1 MNDVEQNNNTGLRV
15 YFLILGTNPWTKE
28 VSSPEEARS
37 IIDTIANFVNF
48 QVDNH
53 VFPDHCSTA
62 GLEMWDEDSEEW
74 VDWYDDEGFDFE
86 EHFEQMELESDADDA
101 E

>member
-1 MNDVEQNNNTGLRV
+1 MADVEQKNNTGLRV
-15 YFLILGTNPWTKE
+15 CFLILGAKPWTKE

-37 IIDTIANFVNF
+37 IINTIANFVNF

-53 VFPDHCSTA
+53 VFPDHCSSA

-74 VDWYDDEGFDFE
+74 VDWYDEEGLDFE
-86 EHFEQMELESDADDA
+86 EHFEEMEIDEG
-101 E
+101 

>member
-1 MNDVEQNNNTGLRV
+1 MADTEKNNNTGLRV
-15 YFLILGTNPWTKE
+15 CFLILGTEPWTKE

-37 IIDTIANFVNF
+37 IINTIANFVNF

-53 VFPDHCSTA
+53 VFPDHCSSA
-62 GLEMWDEDSEEW
+62 GLEMWDEDNEEW
-74 VDWYDDEGFDFE
+74 VDWCDDDGLDFE
-86 EHFEQMELESDADDA
+86 EHFEEIEG